1 MKQVD
6 DVYNGSAAVG
16 AIMAWIVDQTSG
28 FNRNKGAV
36 RLITTVFSGVGI
48 GGTLAYCYLYYQGV
62 YEEGFQYSDFN
73 YADEQTSYAST
84 SYEDDEGPETRQSA
98 IGMGLHGDRTKMS
111 LEREQEQEQAD
122 RAREKER
129 TIERSRRDHRNRQF
143 PYDPQTITRPVTL
156 EQMVAGREG
165 RDRD

>member
-16 AIMAWIVDQTSG
+16 GIMAWIVDQTSG

-98 IGMGLHGDRTKMS
+98 IGMGLHGDRTKVS
-111 LEREQEQEQAD
+111 LEQQEQTE
-122 RAREKER
+122 RAMEKER
-129 TIERSRRDHRNRQF
+129 TRERSRRDHRNRQF
-143 PYDPQTITRPVTL
+143 PYDPQTSTRPVTL
-156 EQMVAGREG
+156 EQMKAGR
-165 RDRD
+165 DSN